1 MEAAVRFPLTEQEE
15 TFRAAIREFCAQ
27 HLPATLAEKVVTGV
41 ELTREDYVL
50 WQRILAKGGLLG
62 GAWPVAHGGKGW
74 SALQSYIFDEECALA
89 GAPWLLPF
97 GVNYVGPVIFEYGT
111 PEQKARFLP
120 GILDASTFWCQGYS
134 EPEAGSDLASLRT
147 RAVRDGDDY
156 IVSGRK
162 IWTTMAQW
170 ADMIFCLVR
179 TRSEGKPQA
188 GISFL
193 LIDMKSPGI
202 TVRPIISI
210 EGRHHLN
217 EVVLDDVRVPV
228 ANRVGEENSG
238 WTIAKFLLGNER
250 LLVAEIG
257 KQKRMLIAIREGLAA
272 LSDAGQPLAQ
282 APWIRERIA
291 ELEARLLALEWTAL
305 RTVRA
310 ADAGGPPVA
319 AVSMLKVR
327 GSELEQA
334 LTETAMEMLGP
345 LGLRYDPDLD
355 IGDADPA
362 RLRRNGV
369 IARLLSARAATIYG
383 GSNEVQR
390 NIIAKSLLAI

>member
-1 MEAAVRFPLTEQEE
+1 METAVRFPLTEQEE
-15 TFRAAIREFCAQ
+15 AFRAEIRQFCAQ
-27 HLPATLAEKVVTGV
+27 NLPTSLSDKVAAGV
-41 ELTREDYVL
+41 ELSRDDYVL
-50 WQRILAKGGLLG
+50 WQKILAKGGLLG
-62 GAWPVAHGGKGW
+62 GAWPVAQGGKGW

-97 GVNYVGPVIFEYGT
+97 GVNYVGPVIFEYGNE
-111 PEQKARFLP
+111 EQKARFLP

-156 IVSGRK
+156 IVNGRK

-179 TRSEGKPQA
+179 TGTEGKPQA

-193 LIDMKSPGI
+193 LIDMKSPGV

-217 EVVLDDVRVPV
+217 EVVFDDVRVPV
-228 ANRVGEENSG
+228 ANRIGAENNG

-257 KQKRMLIAIREGLAA
+257 KQKRMLSGIREGLEV
-272 LSDAGQPLAQ
+272 LSDAGEALARK
-282 APWIRERIA
+282 PWVRERIA
-291 ELEARLLALEWTAL
+291 ELEARLMALEWTAL

-310 ADAGGPPVA
+310 ADAGGPAAA

-334 LTETAMEMLGP
+334 LTETAMELLGP
-345 LGLRYDPDLD
+345 AGLRYDPHLD
-355 IGDADPA
+355 IGGADPV
-362 RLRRNGV
+362 RLRQNGV
-369 IARLLSARAATIYG
+369 IARLLWARAVTVYG